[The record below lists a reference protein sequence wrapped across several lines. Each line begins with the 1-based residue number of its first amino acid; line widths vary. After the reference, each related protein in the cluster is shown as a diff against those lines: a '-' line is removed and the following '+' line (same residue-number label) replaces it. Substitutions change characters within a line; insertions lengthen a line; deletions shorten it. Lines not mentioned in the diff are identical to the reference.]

1 MSPKVELDYY
11 EVLSVARD
19 ASGDQIKSAYRKA
32 ALKWHP
38 DRNPENKKEAEEKF
52 RQCSDAYSVLSDP
65 QKRAVYDRY
74 GHAGLNSRGFEA
86 GGFNA
91 TIFEEFQDILG
102 DFFGFDGAFP
112 GAAGGGRRQ
121 RAPRGQRGADLR
133 YDLSL
138 TFEEAAAGV
147 TSKITLD
154 RYENCDGCQG
164 TGAKPGSGM
173 VACRTCGG
181 RGQMSY
187 QQGFFSITRTCPA
200 CQGTGQTVREACEK
214 CRGQGRL
221 QRERTLEV
229 GVPAG
234 VDSGTR
240 LRMAGQGEPG
250 TNGGPAGD
258 LYIFLEVKEHPIF
271 ERRGADLYCTV
282 PISFPQAALGAKIK
296 IPTLNG
302 DEDLEIPE
310 GTQSGQ
316 LFRKKAKGLP
326 NPHGGRGDL
335 YVNVRVVVPSKLS
348 REHKRALEQLGQ
360 TLRVDNKPAERANS
374 FFDKVKD
381 IFG

>member
-1 MSPKVELDYY
+1 MSPQAELDYY

-52 RQCSDAYSVLSDP
+52 RQCSEAYSVLSDP
-65 QKRAVYDRY
+65 QKRSVYDRY
-74 GHAGLNSRGFEA
+74 GHAGLKNTGFGGA
-86 GGFNA
+86 GGFNE

-102 DFFGFDGAFP
+102 DFFGVEGVFG
-112 GAAGGGRRQ
+112 GGGGRRSRGQ
-121 RAPRGQRGADLR
+121 RGQRGADLR

-138 TFEEAAAGV
+138 TFEEAASGLS
-147 TSKITLD
+147 SKIRLD
-154 RYENCDGCQG
+154 RYENCEGCGG
-164 TGAKPGSGM
+164 TGAKPGTGM
-173 VACRTCGG
+173 TACRTCGG
-181 RGQMSY
+181 RGQMAY
-187 QQGFFSITRTCPA
+187 QQGFFSITRSCPA
-200 CQGTGQTVREACEK
+200 CQGSGQVVREACEK
-214 CRGQGRL
+214 CRGQGKL

-229 GVPAG
+229 GIPAG

-250 TNGGPAGD
+250 INGGPAGD
-258 LYIFLEVKEHPIF
+258 LYIFLDVKEHPIF

-282 PISFPQAALGAKIK
+282 PVSFPQAALGAKIR

-302 DEDLEIPE
+302 DEELEIPE

-335 YVNVRVVVPSKLS
+335 YVNVRVVVPTKLS
-348 REHKRALEQLGQ
+348 RENKRALEHLGQ
-360 TLRVDNKPAERANS
+360 TLKVDNKPSERANS